1 MSWQDELQ
9 KLDAELASGRVSAD
23 EYRQRRD
30 AILAGNTGGGAGAPA
45 GGSFPPPVRW
55 QAVPPPEPEK
65 TQYIAPVQPPVSQ
78 QPPVQPQPQQNADKT
93 QVVSVNGGGA
103 QQNPDATQVVP
114 GSGGFPQPN
123 YGGGQFP
130 QGGGWP
136 QGGASN
142 AAPPPWVTDQ
152 DSYSA
157 PSWNQGPEVFDSA
170 GESSGKGKKIVGLVI
185 VVLLLAGLGVAGFF
199 FFTGKKNDEAQPPT
213 EQISTPATPT
223 TKPIPDPPAQKP
235 DAGASADSIY
245 SPLPGTERPG
255 GGQFDLAKMAAQKL
269 MVGKTTEALNAGA
282 MTEATLS
289 TSVDGKNTISIMAM
303 SVSDQTAAG
312 KVAAAY
318 YQDMVALKE
327 NKDLSYK
334 GVKVLS
340 DAGKKVFRTAYVYY
354 NKMIVVEVFTSES
367 GNEAET
373 QFKAILKNQLE
384 FAPPTAR

>member
-30 AILAGNTGGGAGAPA
+30 AILAGNTGGGPAAPA

-65 TQYIAPVQPPVSQ
+65 TQYIAPVQPPVQ
-78 QPPVQPQPQQNADKT
+78 AQPQQNADKT
-93 QVVSVNGGGA
+93 QVVSVNGGGPA
-103 QQNPDATQVVP
+103 QPNPDATQVVP

-130 QGGGWP
+130 QAAGWQQSGP
-136 QGGASN
+136 SN

-152 DSYSA
+152 ESYSA

-170 GESSGKGKKIVGLVI
+170 AESSGKGKKIAGIVI
-185 VVLLLAGLGVAGFF
+185 VLLLVVGLGVAGFF
-199 FFTGKKNDEAQPPT
+199 FFTGKKNDEAQPPP

-223 TKPIPDPPAQKP
+223 TKPLQDPPSQKP

-245 SPLPGTERPG
+245 GPLPGTERPG

-269 MVGKTTEALNAGA
+269 MVGKTTEALTAGA

-303 SVSDQTAAG
+303 TVSDQTAAG
-312 KVAAAY
+312 KVATAY
-318 YQDMVALKE
+318 YQDMTALKE

-334 GVKVLS
+334 GVKVLA
-340 DAGKKVFRTAYVYY
+340 DTGKKVFRAAYVYY
-354 NKMIVVEVFTSES
+354 NKMIVVEVFTSDT
-367 GNEAET
+367 GDGAEK
-373 QFKAILKNQLE
+373 QFKEILKNQLE